1 MSEHSQHDPNAG
13 KAGGALARKL
23 SCEEW
28 EAMLVDFLDGTLAAG
43 EPEGFQAHRGSCP
56 ACAEMFIQAGQGREW
71 LGFLRAEPETPPTLV
86 ARILAQT
93 SGSGPRPGAHGDLV
107 PAAAV
112 IPQAATLPF
121 WKRGGLGFAGR
132 QVAQPRLLM
141 TAAMAFFS
149 ISLTL
154 NMAGVR
160 LSTIRVADLK
170 PAALGTNLNK
180 QFHMA
185 SARVVR
191 YYDNL
196 RLVYEMEAQ
205 VREIRRNADLDNP
218 APAEKPE
225 QNAPAATP
233 QDGGNKNGSH
243 KNGGNSQAPANPA
256 ANGRDSAGLWGERTD
271 AALRKPLGESQ
282 GAPESRAGHRE
293 PRPSAS
299 VSSLEAT
306 DSSAADQA
314 ERGIA

>member
-13 KAGGALARKL
+13 KAGATPARKL

-28 EAMLVDFLDGTLAAG
+28 EAMLVDFLDGTLAVG
-43 EPEGFQAHRGSCP
+43 DPDSFHGHRESCP
-56 ACAEMFIQAGQGREW
+56 ACAEMFTQAGQGREW
-71 LGFLRAEPETPPTLV
+71 LSFLREEPDAPSTLV

-93 SGSGPRPGAHGDLV
+93 SGSEPRPAMSGDLV

-112 IPQAATLPF
+112 VIPVAPVLPF
-121 WKRGGLGFAGR
+121 WKRGGIGFATR

-149 ISLTL
+149 ITLTL

-160 LSTIRVADLK
+160 LSTIHVTDLK
-170 PAALGTNLNK
+170 PSALGSNVSK

-185 SARVVR
+185 GARVVR

-196 RLVYEMEAQ
+196 RFVYEMEAQ
-205 VREIRRNADLDNP
+205 VREMRRNADLDNP
-218 APAEKPE
+218 APADK

-233 QDGGNKNGSH
+233 QDGGH
-243 KNGGNSQAPANPA
+243 KNGGKSQAPANPA
-256 ANGRDSAGLWGERTD
+256 TPEQHSASLWGERVD
-271 AALRKPLGESQ
+271 AALRNPLGESQ
-282 GAPESRAGHRE
+282 ATPAPSPIFQRNEPKSFES
-293 PRPSAS
+293 SI
-299 VSSLEAT
+299 EAT
-306 DSSAADQA
+306 DSSAAVQA